1 MNRFIL
7 TLVALAMLVGVG
19 TAITFIYVRAND
31 ARPLTKAGAQK
42 ALREKFFG
50 ASKELTSIKDGQEM
64 RPRW

>member
-7 TLVALAMLVGVG
+7 TLIALAMLVIVG
-19 TAITFIYVRAND
+19 AATTFIYVKAND
-31 ARPLTKAGAQK
+31 PRPLMPSGEQK

-50 ASKELTSIKDGQEM
+50 ASKELPPIKDGQEM